1 MYMGMCTVSY
11 IIIIMHNTRGNYM
24 YMYNIWTCYA
34 LCVFE
39 LVNILCASD
48 TVKLKL

>member
-24 YMYNIWTCYA
+24 YNNMDM
-34 LCVFE
+34 LCIVCVYE
-39 LVNILCASD
+39 
-48 TVKLKL
+48 